1 MAART
6 ALVVVDMQKAFDD
19 ASYWGRRNN
28 PDCERNVAHLRDRR
42 DFHLV
47 VDVREPWETEIC
59 RIDGAQLIPM
69 NSLPQR
75 LQELPRDRTIAVVCH
90 AGQRSYYAAAWLL
103 AQGFEAV
110 SVAGGVNAWPG
121 MKRY

>member
-1 MAART
+1 MPEVLEITPSQLESMLRG
-6 ALVVVDMQKAFDD
+6 DD
-19 ASYWGRRNN
+19 
-28 PDCERNVAHLRDRR
+28 PPV
-42 DFHLV
+42 V

-59 RIDGAQLIPM
+59 RIGGARLIPM
-69 NSLPQR
+69 QSLPQR

-110 SVAGGVNAWPG
+110 SVPGGVDAWGAGVEPG
-121 MKRY
+121 RKRY

>member
-1 MAART
+1 MPEVLEITPSQLESMLRG
-6 ALVVVDMQKAFDD
+6 DD
-19 ASYWGRRNN
+19 
-28 PDCERNVAHLRDRR
+28 PPV
-42 DFHLV
+42 V

-59 RIDGAQLIPM
+59 RIGGAQLIPM
-69 NSLPQR
+69 QSLPQR

-110 SVAGGVNAWPG
+110 SVAGGVDAWAAEVEPG